1 MKLSDYPKKSNMYRY
16 KLSEK
21 AANQSESAKQFHVKR
36 MQGFD
41 RITDLLGQ
49 IQPLLDDAKAE
60 TEQYYKENPTSYSVL
75 YGTDLIIDYL
85 TDVIDVLKPKEDEN

>member
-1 MKLSDYPKKSNMYRY
+1 MYRY

-21 AANQSESAKQFHVKR
+21 ATNQSESVKQFHVKR

-60 TEQYYKENPTSYSVL
+60 TEQYYKENPNSYAVV
-75 YGTDLIIDYL
+75 YGTDLITDYL
-85 TDVIDVLKPKEDEN
+85 NDIIAVLKTNEDEN

>member
-1 MKLSDYPKKSNMYRY
+1 LTYIKKSNMYRY
-16 KLSEK
+16 KLSEE
-21 AANQSESAKQFHVKR
+21 AADNSQSVKQFHTKR

-60 TEQYYKENPTSYSVL
+60 TEQYYKENPKSYAVV
-75 YGTDLIIDYL
+75 YGTDLITDYL
-85 TDVIDVLKPKEDEN
+85 NDIIDVLKPKEDEN

>member
-1 MKLSDYPKKSNMYRY
+1 MYRY

-60 TEQYYKENPTSYSVL
+60 TEQYYKENPNSYAVV
-75 YGTDLIIDYL
+75 YGTDLITDYL
-85 TDVIDVLKPKEDEN
+85 NDIIAVLKTNEDEN

>member
-1 MKLSDYPKKSNMYRY
+1 MYRY
-16 KLSEK
+16 KLLEK
-21 AANQSESAKQFHVKR
+21 ATNQSESVKQFHVKR

-60 TEQYYKENPTSYSVL
+60 TEQYYKENPKSYAVV
-75 YGTDLIIDYL
+75 YGTDLITDYL
-85 TDVIDVLKPKEDEN
+85 NDIIDVLKPKEDEN

>member
-1 MKLSDYPKKSNMYRY
+1 MYRY
-16 KLSEK
+16 KLSEE
-21 AANQSESAKQFHVKR
+21 ATDNSQSVKQFHTKR

-60 TEQYYKENPTSYSVL
+60 TEKYYKENPKSYAVV
-75 YGTDLIIDYL
+75 YGTDLITDYL
-85 TDVIDVLKPKEDEN
+85 NDIIDVLKPKEDEN